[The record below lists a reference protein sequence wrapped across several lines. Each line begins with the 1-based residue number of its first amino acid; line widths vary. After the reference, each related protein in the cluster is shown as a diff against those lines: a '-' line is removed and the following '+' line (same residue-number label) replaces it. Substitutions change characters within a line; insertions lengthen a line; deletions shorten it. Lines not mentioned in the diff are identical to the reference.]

1 MCDLC
6 AGQHWLD
13 SYPSSSPSPKAAR
26 SRTDSAGRGA
36 QYEIQVR
43 YRVLFQM
50 GQATMELPTYAG
62 ILEKR
67 LLEYH
72 ITPWQYIQ
80 ILRRYSVHMGSGD
93 ATVGI
98 NPPKSQRLASSSP
111 PPRLSPALSP
121 SLRPSLPL
129 PLSPRCCHRFHHLT
143 RPAPRTTILNPDTA
157 WTNQGN
163 KLTAFRFLCPC
174 L

>member
-1 MCDLC
+1 
-6 AGQHWLD
+6 
-13 SYPSSSPSPKAAR
+13 
-26 SRTDSAGRGA
+26 
-36 QYEIQVR
+36 
-43 YRVLFQM
+43 M

-80 ILRRYSVHMGSGD
+80 ILLRYSVHMGSGD

-111 PPRLSPALSP
+111 PPRLSPALSLPLFVPPYQCP
-121 SLRPSLPL
+121 SLLVVVIASIILPG
-129 PLSPRCCHRFHHLT
+129 PTHYNTQSRYRMDES
-143 RPAPRTTILNPDTA
+143 R
-157 WTNQGN
+157 Q
-163 KLTAFRFLCPC
+163 
-174 L
+174 

>member
-1 MCDLC
+1 M
-6 AGQHWLD
+6 D

-36 QYEIQVR
+36 QYEIQEKSQV
-43 YRVLFQM
+43 RVLFQV

-80 ILRRYSVHMGSGD
+80 ILRQCSVHMGSGD

-111 PPRLSPALSP
+111 PPPRLSPALSLSP

-143 RPAPRTTILNPDTA
+143 RPYALQYSIPIPHGRIKA
-157 WTNQGN
+157 IS
-163 KLTAFRFLCPC
+163 
-174 L
+174 

>member
-1 MCDLC
+1 MFPLTCDLC

-36 QYEIQVR
+36 QYEIQEKSQV
-43 YRVLFQM
+43 RVLFQV

-80 ILRRYSVHMGSGD
+80 ILRQCSVHMGSGD

-98 NPPKSQRLASSSP
+98 NPPKSQRLASSP
-111 PPRLSPALSP
+111 PRPRLSPALSLSS
-121 SLRPSLPL
+121 SLRPSLSLP
-129 PLSPRCCHRFHHLT
+129 PLSLLVVVI
-143 RPAPRTTILNPDTA
+143 ASIILPGPTHY
-157 WTNQGN
+157 
-163 KLTAFRFLCPC
+163 
-174 L
+174 

>member
-1 MCDLC
+1 M
-6 AGQHWLD
+6 D

-36 QYEIQVR
+36 QYEIQEKSQVR
-43 YRVLFQM
+43 VPFQV

-143 RPAPRTTILNPDTA
+143 RPHALQYSIPIPHGRIKA
-157 WTNQGN
+157 I